1 MRSEQEILNLILD
14 TAQQDERIRAVVLNG
29 SRANPNAPRDFF
41 QDFDVVFFVEDVAPF
56 WKNLEWIQRFGE
68 LMILQMPED
77 MEDPPP
83 DRDGNFIYLMQFM
96 DGSRIDLGINPLD
109 MIDEVVSDSLSIV
122 LLDKDGR
129 IPPLPPSNE
138 GDYLP
143 KPPTAKAFEDCCN
156 EFWWTSISV
165 AKGLWR
171 GEILYARYF
180 LDNIVREQF
189 MKMLYWYIG
198 MTTGFSRNPG
208 KFGKYVQ
215 QYLEPERWE
224 RLLKTYPDAS
234 CESTWDALFT
244 IGGFFREIALEV
256 ASEFG
261 FEYPHGDDERV
272 SAHLARVRSLLVEA
286 EGSDC

>member
-1 MRSEQEILNLILD
+1 MRSDQEILNLILD
-14 TAQQDERIRAVVLNG
+14 TARQDERIRAVVLNG

-41 QDFDVVFFVEDVAPF
+41 QDFDVVYFVEDVAPF

-68 LMILQMPED
+68 MMILQMPED

-83 DRDGNFIYLMQFM
+83 DLDGHFIYLMQFM
-96 DGSRIDLGINPLD
+96 DGSRIDLGIDLLD
-109 MIDEVVSDSLSIV
+109 KIDKIVSDSLSIV

-143 KPPTAKAFEDCCN
+143 KPPTAKAFDDCCN
-156 EFWWTSISV
+156 EFWWTSVTV

-171 GEILYARYF
+171 SEILYARHF
-180 LDNIVREQF
+180 LDHFVREQF

-198 MTTGFSRNPG
+198 MNTGYLRNPG

-234 CESTWDALFT
+234 YENTWEALFT
-244 IGGFFREIALEV
+244 IGALFREIALEV
-256 ASEFG
+256 AGRFG
-261 FEYPHGDDERV
+261 FEYPFGDDERV
-272 SAHLARVRSLLVEA
+272 STHLTRVRNCPAMLRR
-286 EGSDC
+286 